1 MWNRG
6 RRQKGKA
13 SVESQHT
20 LAVVRA
26 VLIRL
31 GHGMVAAAQ
40 GFDLVSQLQVAADL
54 AAIQRTLEVLE
65 AASESQGWA
74 DSLNMMQESRN

>member
-1 MWNRG
+1 
-6 RRQKGKA
+6 
-13 SVESQHT
+13 
-20 LAVVRA
+20 
-26 VLIRL
+26 
-31 GHGMVAAAQ
+31 MVAAAQ